1 MEEDRIQASETHLF
15 KVVFPP
21 VTNHYDTLFGGATL
35 QIMDEAA
42 FIAATRYTRMRMV
55 TVSSEKVE
63 FKKAIPGGVMVEA
76 IARVMQ
82 VGKTSLK
89 VKVEIFME
97 EMYSEKREL
106 VVDGIFSFVALDAD
120 HNKVEIK

>member
-1 MEEDRIQASETHLF
+1 MEDRINASETHLF

-21 VTNHYDTLFGGATL
+21 VTNHYDTMFGGYTL

-42 FIAATRYTRMRMV
+42 FIAATRFARMRMV
-55 TVSSEKVE
+55 TVSSEKVD

-106 VVDGIFSFVALDAD
+106 VVDGVFAFVAIDKD
-120 HNKVEIK
+120 GNKAEIK

>member
-1 MEEDRIQASETHLF
+1 MDDRIQASQTHIF

-35 QIMDEAA
+35 QLMDEAA

-55 TVSSEKVE
+55 TVSSDKVN
-63 FKKAIPGGVMVEA
+63 FLKAIPGGVMVEA
-76 IARVMQ
+76 IARVSEI
-82 VGKTSLK
+82 GKTSLK

-106 VVDGIFSFVALDAD
+106 VVDGTFSFVALDKEG
-120 HNKVEIK
+120 NKVEIK

>member
-1 MEEDRIQASETHLF
+1 MNQERVNASETRIF

-21 VTNHYDTLFGGATL
+21 VTNHYDTLFGGVTL

-42 FIAATRYTRMRMV
+42 FIAATRYTHLRMV
-55 TVSSEKVE
+55 TVSSEKVD

-76 IARVMQ
+76 VARVMH
-82 VGKTSLK
+82 VGTTSLK

-97 EMYSEKREL
+97 QMYSNEREL
-106 VVDGIFSFVALDAD
+106 VVDGIFSFVALDENHQKA
-120 HNKVEIK
+120 EIR

>member
-1 MEEDRIQASETHLF
+1 MEDRIKASETHLF

-21 VTNHYDTLFGGATL
+21 VTNHYDTLFGGITL
-35 QIMDEAA
+35 QLMDEAA

-55 TVSSEKVE
+55 TVSSDKVE

-76 IARVMQ
+76 IARVET

-97 EMYSEKREL
+97 EMYSDKREL
-106 VVDGIFSFVALDAD
+106 VVDGYFSFVALDEHHQKA
-120 HNKVEIK
+120 EIK

>member
-1 MEEDRIQASETHLF
+1 MEDRIKASETHLF

-21 VTNHYDTLFGGATL
+21 VTNHYDTLFGGVTL
-35 QIMDEAA
+35 QLMDEAA

-55 TVSSEKVE
+55 TVSSEKVD

-76 IARVMQ
+76 IARVEK

-106 VVDGIFSFVALDAD
+106 VVEGYFSFVALDENHKKA
-120 HNKVEIK
+120 EIK

>member
-1 MEEDRIQASETHLF
+1 MEDRIKASETHLF

-21 VTNHYDTLFGGATL
+21 VTNHYDTLFGGITL
-35 QIMDEAA
+35 QLMDEAA

-55 TVSSEKVE
+55 TVSSEKVD

-76 IARVMQ
+76 VARVET

-97 EMYSEKREL
+97 EMYSDKREL
-106 VVDGIFSFVALDAD
+106 VVDGYFSFVALDEHHKKA
-120 HNKVEIK
+120 EIK